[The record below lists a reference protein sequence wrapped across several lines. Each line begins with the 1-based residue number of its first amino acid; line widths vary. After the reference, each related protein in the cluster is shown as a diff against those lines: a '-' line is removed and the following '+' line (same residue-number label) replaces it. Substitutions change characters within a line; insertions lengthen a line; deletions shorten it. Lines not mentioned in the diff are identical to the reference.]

1 MELLRKTPIKEVDLS
16 TLDENAMYFV
26 IESDGTND
34 AWRGLEIKLNLS
46 LFTHIYLPVEQ
57 VSEEDIE
64 EIAFEK
70 TRSQRDKVFM
80 VVGMKA
86 MQKLIFNK

>member
-1 MELLRKTPIKEVDLS
+1 MELLKKTPIKDVDFS
-16 TLDENAMYFV
+16 KLDENAMYFV
-26 IESDGTND
+26 IESDGTSD
-34 AWRGLEIKLNLS
+34 AWIGEHIEFHS
-46 LFTHIYLPVEQ
+46 HLFTHIYIPVEQ